1 MNFVF
6 LFTGLLL
13 GFALSWL
20 YNRSQQKNTA
30 VDGGAALRLAEL
42 DKEKSIAED
51 RLRAALA
58 DYEETLK
65 ELVAER
71 ERTSNSS
78 IRLAKA
84 EEAFLNMQEKL
95 DTQKKE
101 VDEMQKRFSTEFEN
115 VANRLLEEK
124 SKKFTEQN
132 KENLDGIL
140 KPLSEKIKDFEKKVN
155 DVYVAESKERASLKE
170 QLSML
175 HQLNQQMSK
184 EAQSLTRAL
193 KGESKTQGNWGE
205 MILESILER
214 SGLVKDREFF
224 TQQSFSNEEG
234 SRQQPDVV
242 IRLPEGKHLVVDSK
256 VSLTAYQRFH
266 ETDDEEE
273 RIVAVKEHILS
284 VRKHLK
290 DLSEKKY
297 HDLYD
302 LKSLDF
308 VLMFIPVEPAFA
320 LAVQNDHQLFN
331 DAFDKN
337 IVIVSP
343 STLLATTRTVASI
356 WRQENQ
362 NRYAVEIARQG
373 GALYD
378 KFVGFVD
385 DLIAVG
391 KKMDEA
397 KTNYA
402 EAMKKLHEGSGN
414 LVKRSEEL
422 KKLGAKA
429 SKNLPSS
436 LVEKADTD

>member
-1 MNFVF
+1 MNILF
-6 LFTGLLL
+6 LLI
-13 GFALSWL
+13 
-20 YNRSQQKNTA
+20 
-30 VDGGAALRLAEL
+30 GAALGFSVGWFYRKSVATGASGTGPEAQLAAL
-42 DKEKSIAED
+42 DKEKALAED
-51 RLRAALA
+51 RLRNALA
-58 DYEETLK
+58 DHQK
-65 ELVAER
+65 AVQELTAER
-71 ERTSNSS
+71 DKLNRSGQL
-78 IRLAKA
+78 LAKS
-84 EEAFLNMQEKL
+84 EEAFRNLQEKL
-95 DTQKKE
+95 DTQKRE
-101 VDEMQKRFSTEFEN
+101 VEEMQKRFSTEFEN

-155 DVYVAESKERASLKE
+155 DVYVNESKERASLKE
-170 QLSML
+170 QVSML

-184 EAQSLTRAL
+184 ETQSLTRAL
-193 KGESKTQGNWGE
+193 KGEAKTQGNWGE
-205 MILESILER
+205 MILESILEK

-224 TQQSFSNEEG
+224 TQQSFTSEDG
-234 SRQQPDVV
+234 SRQQPDV
-242 IRLPEGKHLVVDSK
+242 IISLPEGKHLVVDSK

-266 ETDDEEE
+266 STDDEAE
-273 RIVAVKEHILS
+273 RIIAVKDHIIS
-284 VRKHLK
+284 VRTHLK
-290 DLSEKKY
+290 GLSEKKY
-297 HDLYD
+297 QNLYD

-320 LAVQNDHQLFN
+320 LAVQNDPQLFS
-331 DAFDKN
+331 DAFEKN

-362 NRYAVEIARQG
+362 NRYALEIARQG

-397 KTNYA
+397 KTNYS

-414 LVKRSEEL
+414 LVKRTEEL

-429 SKNLPSS
+429 SKSLPSS
-436 LVEKADTD
+436 LVEKADND